1 MLPNGWIRVN
11 REPVIG
17 KRAKELDKLPVV
29 EKAKVGRKGL
39 ISVAFA
45 LLIYVVL
52 LALLTQL
59 VINETGFP
67 GTLLPSVF
75 LLAFFFFETVDSSAG
90 MGLGTALTPLL
101 LQWATS
107 LWRLSRC
114 C

>member
-1 MLPNGWIRVN
+1 MN

-75 LLAFFFFETVDSSAG
+75 LLAFFFFFFFETVDSSAG